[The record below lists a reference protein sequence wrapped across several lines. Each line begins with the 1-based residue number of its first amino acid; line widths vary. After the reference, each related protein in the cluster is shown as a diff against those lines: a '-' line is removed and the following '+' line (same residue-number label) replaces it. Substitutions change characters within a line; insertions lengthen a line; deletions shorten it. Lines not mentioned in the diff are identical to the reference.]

1 MKYKYDQ
8 RKYHLKN
15 CERLFSNG
23 LSREQIVELLT
34 EYSSRNKNY
43 WLQRGY
49 SDDESITMSKS
60 KMPGTLE
67 YYTIFK
73 KLSHEQATEEV
84 VRFQNRRK
92 NTLENFIL
100 KHGKSNGKQKFEL
113 YCKRQAYSNTL
124 EYMINKYG
132 KERGISKYYNANK
145 NRAITLD
152 NLIKKHGE
160 TMGHSIY
167 DQYVAKQRKNGKTLE
182 YFVEKYGEVEGTNI
196 YDEIGKRKSMTYDGF
211 LLRNDGDVEISTN
224 QFEEY
229 CKRRYNSTVSIRG
242 VSKSSQ
248 DFFTKLHAEI
258 SKIGLDGIYYSS
270 FNTEW
275 GINIVGKRYVYL
287 DFFVRSKGKVIEF
300 YGDYYHA
307 NPKKFKS
314 GDVIKSYGELKN
326 VDRIWMDDFQRIKDI
341 KSVPYIKDVMVI
353 WSSDVESDEKEILQ
367 KCVKFLIE

>member
-1 MKYKYDQ
+1 
-8 RKYHLKN
+8 
-15 CERLFSNG
+15 
-23 LSREQIVELLT
+23 
-34 EYSSRNKNY
+34 
-43 WLQRGY
+43 
-49 SDDESITMSKS
+49 MSKNHAFLATNTRLRVWHVLFANGRKVPTDAKKFPLKKS
-60 KMPGTLE
+60 VGTFHPLASMFLTHQLWLRLRHARPLCWNSFTQQYDE
-67 YYTIFK
+67 LK
-73 KLSHEQATEEV
+73 
-84 VRFQNRRK
+84 RRY
-92 NTLENFIL
+92 I
-100 KHGKSNGKQKFEL
+100 
-113 YCKRQAYSNTL
+113 Y
-124 EYMINKYG
+124 
-132 KERGISKYYNANK
+132 ISKYYNANK

-258 SKIGLDGIYYSS
+258 LKIGLDGIYYSS